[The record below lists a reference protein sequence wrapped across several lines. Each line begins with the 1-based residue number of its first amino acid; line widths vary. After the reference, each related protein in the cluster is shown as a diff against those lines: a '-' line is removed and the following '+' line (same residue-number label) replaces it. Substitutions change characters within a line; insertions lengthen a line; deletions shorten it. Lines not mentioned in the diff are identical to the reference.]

1 MMACCRGRILATS
14 VDAHDETAL
23 TAAHEELK
31 RERQRADA
39 PSTRL
44 QETLREIDALTR
56 AGVR

>member
-1 MMACCRGRILATS
+1 

-31 RERQRADA
+31 RERQRAA
-39 PSTRL
+39 KLSTRL